1 MQIRFRGGV
10 THNPLGVVM
19 NMSFRNKMLG
29 AVLLACV
36 VCTVA
41 AIVVARSQISNIIL
55 EDTLGKSAAILSR
68 LEVGREYIANIG
80 VLDSTIAEMVKTYP
94 DGNLTKDAKNRVLR
108 VVPIFASMRLG
119 NTRSEEENYK
129 FRIFTDAPR
138 NKDNQATKDEMEW
151 LQELKSTGAKQLVKY
166 ADGGNMLVVIRP
178 VRLSQQDGCMNC
190 HGDPATSPWK
200 NGKDVLGYQMENMK
214 DGDLRA
220 AFAVMTNLKASDE
233 ASQAAKMNATRN
245 IVLGGV
251 AVTLFAMIAAFFV
264 LRMPMRSLA
273 QVIEGVSTASNQV
286 NSASAQ
292 LSSGASAIAS
302 GASEQAASVE
312 ETSATLEQMSASTK
326 GAAESAQKAQDLA
339 QETQNLASKGG
350 EAMGRMNTAIGEIKT
365 SADQTAR
372 IVKTIDEIAFQT
384 NLLALNAAVEAARAG
399 DAGRGFAVVAEEV
412 RNLAQRSAEAAK
424 ETGRLIEESRN
435 RAEQGVRVTEEM
447 GALLGQITGSIQKT
461 TELIH
466 GLAEA
471 SRQQAT
477 AITQVNSAM
486 GQMDA
491 VTQSNAANAEQSAA
505 ASEQLSA
512 QATELTGLV
521 ARLAAIMGNQHGLE
535 QDGNKALPNA
545 GHNAAQVAM
554 EQAAQAM
561 KLRGGPVNAGRKA
574 GNSGSGL
581 RQRIESEQAA
591 THAPTANVGGKNV
604 EFKDI

>member
-1 MQIRFRGGV
+1 
-10 THNPLGVVM
+10 M
-19 NMSFRNKMLG
+19 NLSFRNKILG

-41 AIVVARSQISNIIL
+41 AIVIARNQIANIVQ

-68 LEVGREYIANIG
+68 LEVAREYIANIG
-80 VLDSTIAEMVKTYP
+80 VLDGTIAEMVRTYP
-94 DGNLTKDAKNRVLR
+94 DGNLPKQAKDRILR

-138 NKDNQATKDEMEW
+138 NKDNQATKEELEW

-166 ADGGNMLVVIRP
+166 ADGGNMMVVIRP
-178 VRLSQQDGCMNC
+178 VRLSQQDGCLNC

-200 NGKDVLGYQMENMK
+200 TGKDVLGYQMENMK

-220 AFAVMTNLKASDE
+220 VFAVMTNLKASDE

-251 AVTLFAMIAAFFV
+251 GVTVLAMIVAFFV
-264 LRMPMRSLA
+264 LRMPLRGLN

-292 LSSGASAIAS
+292 LSSGASSIAS

-326 GAAESAQKAQDLA
+326 GSAESAQKAQALA
-339 QETQNLASKGG
+339 QETQALATKGG
-350 EAMGRMNTAIGEIKT
+350 EAMGRMSTAIGEIKT

-435 RAEQGVRVTEEM
+435 RAEQGVKVTEEM
-447 GALLGQITGSIQKT
+447 GALLGQITQAIQKT

-471 SRQQAT
+471 SRQQAS

-486 GQMDA
+486 SQMDT

-505 ASEQLSA
+505 ASEELSA

-521 ARLAAIMGNQHGLE
+521 GRLAAIMGNQH
-535 QDGNKALPNA
+535 ALRQGSAPLSDTA
-545 GHNAAQVAM
+545 HDAAQQAIN
-554 EQAAQAM
+554 QAAHLAN
-561 KLRGGPVNAGRKA
+561 RGRGPANAGRTNKP
-574 GNSGSGL
+574 GVSGL
-581 RQRIESEQAA
+581 RARIEKEQADPQSMGA
-591 THAPTANVGGKNV
+591 HIGGKNV